1 MSLSLFFAILI
12 GVVRELYVITE
23 LDKIVATV
31 FGFQG
36 KYKAVILASNLI
48 SFLGLELAI
57 VYEIIICLKT
67 IIFKKKYRLGL
78 DLIILLSSIV
88 IALVIKEL
96 VARPRPNV
104 SQMMV
109 KESGYS
115 FPSIHTLVTT
125 VVVTLN
131 FYDKSKMNNIRNFFL
146 ILIGVISII
155 LVALS
160 RITLRV
166 HYFSDT
172 LASIF
177 LGIFLVFQFKNFNKY
192 ISKNKTINN

>member
-12 GVVRELYVITE
+12 GVVRESYVITE

-36 KYKAVILASNLI
+36 KYKAVILASKLI

-115 FPSIHTLVTT
+115 FPSIHTLVIT

-131 FYDKSKMNNIRNFFL
+131 FYDKSKMNKIRNFFL
-146 ILIGVISII
+146 ILVGVISII

>member
-1 MSLSLFFAILI
+1 M
-12 GVVRELYVITE
+12 YVITE

-131 FYDKSKMNNIRNFFL
+131 FYDKSKMNKIRNFFL
-146 ILIGVISII
+146 ILVGVISII

>member
-36 KYKAVILASNLI
+36 KYKAVILASKLI

-131 FYDKSKMNNIRNFFL
+131 FYDKSKMNKIRNFFL
-146 ILIGVISII
+146 ILVGVISII

>member
-131 FYDKSKMNNIRNFFL
+131 FYDKSKMNKIRNFFL
-146 ILIGVISII
+146 ILVGVISII

>member
-36 KYKAVILASNLI
+36 KYKAVIMASNLI

-131 FYDKSKMNNIRNFFL
+131 FYDKSKMNKIRNFFL
-146 ILIGVISII
+146 ILVGVISII